1 MIPSFIPIVN
11 IDISEYSEIQTDK
24 TMAYELIYIPNGD
37 TQNYTYCKIKV
48 AVETFGHST

>member
-24 TMAYELIYIPNGD
+24 TMADVLMWIPNDD
-37 TQNYTYCKIKV
+37 TFCRLKV
-48 AVETFGHST
+48 VVETFGHST